1 MKVEINIIDDVLPPV
16 AVTAVNIMAQ
26 KNTSIK
32 FLGQNLQQGL
42 NILMTV
48 GGYMSAAMG
57 WGGQYSTALKN
68 LGMAAAPGVLIS
80 LYNKL
85 GTPATPA
92 SIQSINR
99 SITMN
104 RVSRYPGPAPETPY
118 QNIRLV

>member
-1 MKVEINIIDDVLPPV
+1 MKVEINMIDDVLPVV
-16 AVTAVNIMAQ
+16 AVTAVNILAQ
-26 KNTSIK
+26 KNTTMK
-32 FLGQNLQQGL
+32 FLGQNLQQGM

-48 GGYMSAAMG
+48 GGFGAAAMG
-57 WGGQYSTALKN
+57 WGGQYANALKN
-68 LGMAAAPGVLIS
+68 MGVAAAPGVLIN

-118 QNIRLV
+118 QNVRLV